1 MYYVYI
7 LASINRV
14 LYIGSSDDPRR
25 RVDEHKRGQ
34 GNAFTARY
42 RVNKLVYYEEAE
54 SRGAAIRREMAMK
67 RWTRAR
73 KIALIESVN
82 PQWIEAEGVLVPPSP
97 QIPR

>member
-1 MYYVYI
+1 MDYVYI

-14 LYIGSSDDPRR
+14 LYIGSTDDPRR
-25 RVDEHKRGQ
+25 RVHEHKHGR

-54 SRGAAIRREMAMK
+54 SRSAAVRREMAMK
-67 RWTRAR
+67 RWPRAR
-73 KIALIESVN
+73 KIELIESVN
-82 PQWIEAEGVLVPPSP
+82 PGWVEREGELLPPL